1 LERGHRRRQL
11 AGNFRAI
18 VREVCRHF
26 VRRRERLRTS
36 RRVRGVRDWLKPAD
50 ARAELGDRA
59 PARLTMETWAHLR
72 NDVRDSSVL
81 PIPRPMPSPQRSH
94 FSPVSRREFLG
105 RLSLGAAGVALASTR
120 LGAEGTGE
128 RKLGVALCGLGRYAT
143 NELGPALKLTQHCR
157 LAGVITGSPDKGRKM
172 AADYG
177 FPEKNIYSYETMHQL
192 ADNRDIDI
200 VYVVTPN
207 GIHAQNAIAAAK
219 AGKHV
224 ITEKPMANTVAECDA
239 MIAACQSANVKLS
252 VGYRLHFDPY
262 HQEMM
267 RLAHEKD
274 FGAFMKMTGN
284 RGFVARERLWRQVK
298 KLSGGGPMMDLGI
311 YINQGAVMAAD
322 GVMPV
327 AVTAKH
333 IPTTKPDIFVDV
345 EEGTNWTMEF
355 PNGAVCE
362 AFTSYNHSSDTFRAE
377 GNKGWIEFKQK
388 AFTYR
393 GAVVET
399 SRGPLKFD
407 PPVNQQAR
415 QIDDFARCI
424 REGRESR
431 VSGVMG
437 RRDLAIIEAI
447 YASAAQGGKKVA
459 VKA

>member
-1 LERGHRRRQL
+1 MHTPRR
-11 AGNFRAI
+11 
-18 VREVCRHF
+18 
-26 VRRRERLRTS
+26 S
-36 RRVRGVRDWLKPAD
+36 DY
-50 ARAELGDRA
+50 
-59 PARLTMETWAHLR
+59 
-72 NDVRDSSVL
+72 
-81 PIPRPMPSPQRSH
+81 
-94 FSPVSRREFLG
+94 SPVSRREFLG
-105 RLSLGAAGVALASTR
+105 RLSLGAAGVAALASRR
-120 LGAEGTGE
+120 LSAEAVAGE

-143 NELGPALKLTQHCR
+143 NELGPALKLTQNCR
-157 LAGVITGSPDKGRKM
+157 LMGVVTGSPEKGRKF
-172 AADYG
+172 ASEYG
-177 FPEKNIYSYETMHQL
+177 FPEKNIYSYETMGRL

-207 GIHAQNAIAAAK
+207 GIHAQNVIAAAQ

-239 MIAACQSANVKLS
+239 MIAACRAANVKLS

-262 HQEMM
+262 HREMM
-267 RLAHEKD
+267 RLARDLD
-274 FGAFMKMTGN
+274 FGPFMKMKGN

-311 YINQGAVMAAD
+311 YINQGAVMAAG

-333 IPTTKPDIFVDV
+333 IPTTKPEIFVDV
-345 EEGTNWTMEF
+345 EEGTNWTLEF

-362 AFTSYNHSSDTFRAE
+362 AFTSYNHSADQFRAE
-377 GNKGWIEFKQK
+377 GEKGWIEFKQK

-399 SRGPLKFD
+399 SRGKLDFG
-407 PPVNQQAR
+407 PPINQQSR
-415 QIDDFARCI
+415 QIDDFATCI
-424 REGRESR
+424 RENRESR

-447 YASAAQGGKKVA
+447 YASAAQDGKRTLVRA
-459 VKA
+459 